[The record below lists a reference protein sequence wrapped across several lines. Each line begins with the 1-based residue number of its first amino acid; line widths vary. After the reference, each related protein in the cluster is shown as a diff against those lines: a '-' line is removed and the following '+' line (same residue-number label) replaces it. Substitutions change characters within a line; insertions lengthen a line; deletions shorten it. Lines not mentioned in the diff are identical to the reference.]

1 MNNKPY
7 VQEINDLQNKC
18 AHYFAAANTYKGFES
33 FFDEI
38 FNTEKLERIY
48 ILKGGPGAG
57 KSTLMKK
64 AALTAQ
70 SKGLTPTCFHC
81 SSDPLSLD
89 GVVIKEMKTA
99 ILDGTAPHVF
109 DPKYAGAKEIIVN
122 LGEAWNLESL
132 ARDCAE
138 IVSLTSG
145 KSKRYRAAYRL
156 LDCAKSA
163 SDELTDIGR
172 ECLDIEKMKGA
183 VNRFCEKTLRKG
195 DSVGSQVAIAD
206 AISCDGLVRFF
217 TPEKQA
223 ESLYFVKD
231 AKNTAPIFFKELEQ
245 KAILAGVE
253 TIRGICPLDPKQ
265 CSFLYFPARS
275 VCVSM
280 YDDDFC
286 KQLEHAER
294 QYKII
299 NLGRFFN
306 TAEFRKSRER
316 YRFIEKCKDA
326 LMAQACKELEQA
338 GKDHAQLEKIYAK
351 ATDYEK
357 ISYMS
362 ADIIS
367 KMFK

>member
-145 KSKRYRAAYRL
+145 KSKMYRAAYRL
-156 LDCAKSA
+156 LD
-163 SDELTDIGR
+163 
-172 ECLDIEKMKGA
+172 GA
-183 VNRFCEKTLRKG
+183 
-195 DSVGSQVAIAD
+195 
-206 AISCDGLVRFF
+206 
-217 TPEKQA
+217 
-223 ESLYFVKD
+223 
-231 AKNTAPIFFKELEQ
+231 
-245 KAILAGVE
+245 
-253 TIRGICPLDPKQ
+253 
-265 CSFLYFPARS
+265 
-275 VCVSM
+275 
-280 YDDDFC
+280 
-286 KQLEHAER
+286 
-294 QYKII
+294 
-299 NLGRFFN
+299 
-306 TAEFRKSRER
+306 
-316 YRFIEKCKDA
+316 
-326 LMAQACKELEQA
+326 
-338 GKDHAQLEKIYAK
+338 
-351 ATDYEK
+351 
-357 ISYMS
+357 
-362 ADIIS
+362 
-367 KMFK
+367 

>member
-89 GVVIKEMKTA
+89 GVVIKEIKTA

-156 LDCAKSA
+156 LD
-163 SDELTDIGR
+163 G
-172 ECLDIEKMKGA
+172 
-183 VNRFCEKTLRKG
+183 
-195 DSVGSQVAIAD
+195 
-206 AISCDGLVRFF
+206 
-217 TPEKQA
+217 
-223 ESLYFVKD
+223 
-231 AKNTAPIFFKELEQ
+231 
-245 KAILAGVE
+245 
-253 TIRGICPLDPKQ
+253 
-265 CSFLYFPARS
+265 
-275 VCVSM
+275 
-280 YDDDFC
+280 
-286 KQLEHAER
+286 
-294 QYKII
+294 
-299 NLGRFFN
+299 
-306 TAEFRKSRER
+306 
-316 YRFIEKCKDA
+316 
-326 LMAQACKELEQA
+326 
-338 GKDHAQLEKIYAK
+338 AK
-351 ATDYEK
+351 ALLT
-357 ISYMS
+357 S
-362 ADIIS
+362 
-367 KMFK
+367 